1 MMNTWLNRWQAIRGE
16 WAFYRILRDWAAEQ
30 EGGSTVIAEFE
41 RDRRQGRSLLRHF
54 LQTQLTDETARQ
66 ELIEALENRHNRFV
80 NVVTNSQVG
89 KIVNIAE
96 AGAVYWQVTVFSD
109 VRQVVAL
116 VGMVVL
122 IAAALGATIW
132 YLNQPRKMTGD
143 FNIAVAEFEQI
154 GETDTDVAAAALV
167 SQLLYNFLNDVYPD
181 PDVVQVTHD
190 RIGLIQ
196 EGEQARQLAER
207 INADVVIY
215 GTVSVLGDEVQVKPF
230 FYVVAPYLSD
240 IREINRQINGETQ
253 LTPSIQFLL
262 AEIINPSLE
271 NTREMKERTR
281 VLTEFTRALIYLA
294 LAEPNLAY
302 EAIYLAI
309 KAAEQQA
316 PFPGE
321 EIMYLYASHISLL
334 QIEKGKKP
342 EETCTV
348 LPLESP
354 LREEMTRAQAYL
366 AQSLARNPT
375 YGRAYI
381 AKANIYLSFGEFA
394 EAERYYQDA
403 KMLPDQPFG
412 SFVAEKAELGLG
424 NSDRINFQC
433 ARRNATNLDA
443 TQEVVW
449 ANQALTHYQAVIDR
463 YNEDKSKP
471 DATLREL
478 TSLAYYLQGVVYQ
491 EAGEVMTAF
500 RATEYSLALTENPSF
515 RSIVL
520 VLQNEVRP

>member
-1 MMNTWLNRWQAIRGE
+1 MCG
-16 WAFYRILRDWAAEQ
+16 
-30 EGGSTVIAEFE
+30 
-41 RDRRQGRSLLRHF
+41 
-54 LQTQLTDETARQ
+54 
-66 ELIEALENRHNRFV
+66 
-80 NVVTNSQVG
+80 
-89 KIVNIAE
+89 
-96 AGAVYWQVTVFSD
+96 
-109 VRQVVAL
+109 
-116 VGMVVL
+116 
-122 IAAALGATIW
+122 LGH
-132 YLNQPRKMTGD
+132 K
-143 FNIAVAEFEQI
+143 
-154 GETDTDVAAAALV
+154 
-167 SQLLYNFLNDVYPD
+167 
-181 PDVVQVTHD
+181 VQV
-190 RIGLIQ
+190 
-196 EGEQARQLAER
+196 
-207 INADVVIY
+207 NSFY
-215 GTVSVLGDEVQVKPF
+215 
-230 FYVVAPYLSD
+230 YVVAPYLSD
-240 IREINRQINGETQ
+240 IRAINRQINGETQ

-424 NSDRINFQC
+424 NIDRINFKC

-443 TQEVVW
+443 TQEVGW
-449 ANQALTHYQAVIDR
+449 TNQALTH
-463 YNEDKSKP
+463 
-471 DATLREL
+471 
-478 TSLAYYLQGVVYQ
+478 
-491 EAGEVMTAF
+491 
-500 RATEYSLALTENPSF
+500 
-515 RSIVL
+515 
-520 VLQNEVRP
+520 